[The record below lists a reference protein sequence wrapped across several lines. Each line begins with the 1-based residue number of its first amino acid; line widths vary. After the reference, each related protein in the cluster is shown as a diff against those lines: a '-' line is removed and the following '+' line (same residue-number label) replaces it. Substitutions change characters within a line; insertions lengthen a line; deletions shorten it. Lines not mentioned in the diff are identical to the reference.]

1 MKARRSMQIA
11 VGVVALVAALAVVV
25 ITLLFAA
32 TLLFPNLFETA
43 NFTSGVF
50 IDGFKTTADS
60 LNMANIYYL
69 LPILAYGLPALLL
82 IIGALLLF
90 SHYKGKQG
98 KYIGGNVVVLVGMTI
113 LCAYSII
120 FAKDLLGANALILQC
135 SAAGLLALTVLF
147 VGLALGLKVTQPS
160 TDDEAPAETEEQP
173 TEVAAETTNDIA
185 TEYVPEEVSVKE
197 TLDEVYGEE
206 PKHVSD
212 NKLSTLRML
221 LDVGAISEEEYLKL
235 LESYLK

>member
-50 IDGFKTTADS
+50 IDGFKTTAEN

-90 SHYKGKQG
+90 SQYKGKQS

-160 TDDEAPAETEEQP
+160 AEEAPAETEEQP
-173 TEVAAETTNDIA
+173 TEIAAETTNDIA

>member
-90 SHYKGKQG
+90 SQYKGKQG

-147 VGLALGLKVTQPS
+147 VGLALGLKVAQPS
-160 TDDEAPAETEEQP
+160 TDETPAETEEQP